1 MSKSLNT
8 FMEKWE
14 DRLRFIS
21 PYKQEYEKF
30 VDSLQDKQIVEAVFQ
45 KRRYAKTN
53 EQLGYWYAVVMPC
66 AVQGLLDAGYD
77 TLFACTMGGCEVE
90 TNVETADL
98 LFKTL
103 FQRFKRAKDMPLKR
117 DMTDDEM
124 SELIEFTK
132 RYCAENLNTIIPEP
146 EK

>member
-1 MSKSLNT
+1 
-8 FMEKWE
+8 
-14 DRLRFIS
+14 
-21 PYKQEYEKF
+21 
-30 VDSLQDKQIVEAVFQ
+30 
-45 KRRYAKTN
+45 
-53 EQLGYWYAVVMPC
+53 MPC
-66 AVQGLLDAGYD
+66 AVQGLLDAGFD

-103 FQRFKRAKDMPLKR
+103 FQQFKRFKDMPLKR